1 MSEFDWNYFFLFYS
15 PGTFSMM
22 PALESLNLDD
32 NQIRGPLTF
41 LRQPALKAL
50 SNLNLDANRL
60 TGIDPEDFLHLTN
73 LKSLLVN
80 RNELRTLQFLTHQI
94 FRQVRTERN
103 KRGNN
108 SREVNYV

>member
-1 MSEFDWNYFFLFYS
+1 
-15 PGTFSMM
+15 MM

-32 NQIRGPLTF
+32 NQIGGPLTF

-94 FRQVRTERN
+94 FRQVRIIRN

-108 SREVNYV
+108 SREVNYQ